1 LNFKNIFYKITIL
14 FCLLCNGL
22 CFGFQNQE
30 AKNDSLYYY
39 LVQKNAIKAL
49 SYAHY
54 KSNEYLEK
62 KDYQSYCDIIL
73 KKAELYEKFN
83 DKENALKALYQ
94 GVNVAEKQNSK
105 ENKVL
110 FYRYIGALN
119 ILMFEFD
126 KAKKHLKKAEQT
138 AVSLKNNDLLIKV
151 YQTIFGLH
159 FETESDSTLYFLKKI
174 NYYTKSTK
182 NLELKYKNCSNFSQY
197 YQSVKK
203 YNDSKKYLD
212 SAYFYAKKVNKL
224 KFILNTKSNIGVYY
238 MTAEKNFKKGE
249 KEYLEILK
257 LIPKD
262 DEPDAMGNA
271 YLNLS
276 YAYEN
281 MGDYK
286 KAYEYNNK
294 YLEIQDNVLN
304 GRLSKSAQEIETKY
318 EIDKIETQFKEKER
332 EVENKQDRNQK
343 LLLLFA
349 SLFILAGFIFYFY
362 YQNLLLKQKNK
373 LKDIDTKLQYK
384 IISATLD
391 GQDEER
397 NKISGILHDNVSAIL
412 SSVGLHLSAFES
424 TLTKEQILELKKT
437 RSLLKEA
444 HDKVRDLSHELVPPL
459 LVKLGLQYA
468 LKDLCEKNSNS
479 LINFIFFSTLPKDL
493 RYNTDFETKMYFIIS
508 ELLNNVIKHSKAS
521 ESVLTIE
528 EQGNQLLITI
538 EDNGKGFNVENA
550 SKTNGFGITQIRAR
564 IKNMHGDIRIKSKL
578 KEGTT
583 ITIKVSP

>member
-1 LNFKNIFYKITIL
+1 LNFKNIFYKTILL
-14 FCLLCNGL
+14 FCLICNGL
-22 CFGFQNQE
+22 CFGFQNQK
-30 AKNDSLYYY
+30 AKSDSLYFY

-54 KSNEYLEK
+54 KSNEYLQRR
-62 KDYQSYCDIIL
+62 DYEAYCDIIL

-94 GVNVAEKQNSK
+94 GVNIAEKQNLK

-119 ILMFEFD
+119 ILMFEFE
-126 KAKKHLKKAEQT
+126 KAKKHLRKAEET
-138 AVSLKNNDLLIKV
+138 AVKLKNNELLIKV

-174 NYYTKSTK
+174 NYYTRSTK

-197 YQSVKK
+197 YQSVEK
-203 YNDSKKYLD
+203 YSDSKKYLD
-212 SAYFYAKKVNKL
+212 SAYIYAKKVNKL

-238 MTAEKNFKKGE
+238 MTVEKNFKKGE

-286 KAYEYNNK
+286 KAYQYNNK

-318 EIDKIETQFKEKER
+318 EIDKIETQFKEKEKQ
-332 EVENKQDRNQK
+332 VESKQDRNQK

-349 SLFILAGFIFYFY
+349 SLFVLAGFIFYFY

-424 TLTKEQILELKKT
+424 TLTKEQVQELKKT

-479 LINFIFFSTLPKDL
+479 LINFIFFSTLPREK
-493 RYNTDFETKMYFIIS
+493 RYNTDFETKMYFIVS

-528 EQGNQLLITI
+528 EQGNQLHITI

-564 IKNMHGDIRIKSKL
+564 IKNMHGDIKIKSKL
-578 KEGTT
+578 KEGST